1 MNHHHQ
7 ALAPLKPVVEQP
19 PLTLYFADVFSSSEA
34 FLYFCILANDV
45 VSCARQCHRP
55 LTTVFQWPLL
65 PPACLM
71 YVNLRSPFLYQCP
84 TRPPIY
90 PSSDQSSHPLVIR
103 AAILFE
109 VTVSCIPSTFVPF
122 DIVPS
127 PFYINQVV
135 FKISPWVW
143 GGY

>member
-19 PLTLYFADVFSSSEA
+19 PLTLYFADVFQLQRRFPLLLYSGKRCRFLCSSVSSSSDHSLSMTA
-34 FLYFCILANDV
+34 A
-45 VSCARQCHRP
+45 
-55 LTTVFQWPLL
+55 TTSI
-65 PPACLM
+65 CLM

-122 DIVPS
+122 DIAPS

-135 FKISPWVW
+135 FKISP
-143 GGY
+143 